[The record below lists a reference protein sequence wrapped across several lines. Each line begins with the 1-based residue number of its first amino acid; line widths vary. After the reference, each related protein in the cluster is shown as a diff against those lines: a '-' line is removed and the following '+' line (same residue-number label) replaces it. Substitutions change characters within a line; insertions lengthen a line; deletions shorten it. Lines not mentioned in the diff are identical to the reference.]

1 MSTVPSFFSN
11 ITESE
16 ILSLAAIESIS
27 PAAWHKIYQ
36 EYRRLRDAL
45 EDSAKNVLSSDQS
58 NALKNRELDQRRQLE
73 YLKKLNINIVLLG
86 SRHYPKLLAEIT
98 DPPLWLFY
106 RGDLSVLERPTIS
119 IVGSRKCS
127 AYGISVIE
135 TLLPA
140 TLIANLTT
148 ISGLAY
154 GIDKKIHERSL
165 KFGGKTVAV
174 MAGGLDQI
182 YPAEHTQLADNIVF
196 KGGLLLSEYPPLSR
210 PRGYK
215 FPIRNRIIA
224 GLSPLTVV
232 IEAAVKSGS
241 LTTAK
246 SALDYN
252 RDLMAVPGDITRS
265 SSTGTNFLIQQ
276 GAIALTTS
284 EQLFEY
290 FGLKNQEVAVSGL
303 DSDLAQVLD
312 LLTQNPKNIEELA
325 VVVGKPIEVVLGLV
339 TQLELINQVYQPKPG
354 YYLRK
359 K

>member
-1 MSTVPSFFSN
+1 
-11 ITESE
+11 
-16 ILSLAAIESIS
+16 
-27 PAAWHKIYQ
+27 
-36 EYRRLRDAL
+36 
-45 EDSAKNVLSSDQS
+45 
-58 NALKNRELDQRRQLE
+58 
-73 YLKKLNINIVLLG
+73 
-86 SRHYPKLLAEIT
+86 
-98 DPPLWLFY
+98 
-106 RGDLSVLERPTIS
+106 
-119 IVGSRKCS
+119 
-127 AYGISVIE
+127 
-135 TLLPA
+135 
-140 TLIANLTT
+140 
-148 ISGLAY
+148 
-154 GIDKKIHERSL
+154 
-165 KFGGKTVAV
+165 